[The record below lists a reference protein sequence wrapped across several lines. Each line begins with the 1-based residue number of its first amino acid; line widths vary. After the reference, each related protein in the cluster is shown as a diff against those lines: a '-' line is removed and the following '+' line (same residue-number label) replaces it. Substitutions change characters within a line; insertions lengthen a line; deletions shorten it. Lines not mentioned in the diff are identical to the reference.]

1 MKNKEVEKSMMNDK
15 KEELKTAG
23 NEPSDKTESTCVIQ
37 CMAIILKALFGM
49 EAYVGQFLVVYHC
62 LYPTL
67 NGYEIIKGL
76 LEKWRD
82 FQVDLV
88 DIGER
93 CLLVISNNDKT
104 FFIDKDDGR
113 IFYPI
118 WKECKAILPN
128 VTGNYIAR
136 DHDNRVL
143 NTWYDPEFK
152 DKGWSHIS
160 FESGEHYRII
170 DKWCDY
176 EDLKPYNPI
185 SSTEVTSYDNK

>member
-1 MKNKEVEKSMMNDK
+1 MMNEKK
-15 KEELKTAG
+15 KEIKTAG
-23 NEPSDKTESTCVIQ
+23 NTPAGHMEENAVLL
-37 CMAIILKALFGM
+37 CMAMILNVLFGM

-62 LYPTL
+62 LYPAL
-67 NGYEIIKGL
+67 NGYEIIKEL
-76 LEKWRD
+76 LEKWRY

-118 WKECKAILPN
+118 WKECKHILPN
-128 VTGNYIAR
+128 VAGNYIAK
-136 DHDNRVL
+136 DPDNMVL

-152 DKGWSHIS
+152 DKGWGHFS
-160 FESGEHYRII
+160 FESGEYYRII
-170 DKWCDY
+170 DKWCSY
-176 EDLKPYNPI
+176 EDLQPYNPI
-185 SSTEVTSYDNK
+185 YSAEVTSYDNK